1 MDILVLDD
9 NLVAREFVN
18 EYESFIWTERYS
30 DIGDFELKI
39 KSDRG
44 TRELLKVGTN
54 LGIRESYR
62 VMTVETSE
70 DGISSDGVAILT
82 LKGRSMERY
91 LDKRGTRPVTWVPYK
106 SNPWKISYTPKVAL
120 EHVFAYAC
128 GDLGNTVDL
137 FPYYDSGP
145 YLPAGNIPLPDTVLD
160 LTVEPKSLYSWTKE
174 IADAWELG
182 FRVVKNPTTNLL
194 HYDVYTGNDRTT
206 AQTTYPAVVF
216 APELEN
222 LSNTTEIRSVASQN
236 TVAYV
241 YGVNAN
247 AIVYSDGYSDSSVG
261 LDRQVITVLAD
272 DIDLPVGAALT
283 AALVQKG
290 HEELAKHRALI
301 GFDGEVPETGTYR
314 YGTDYGL
321 GDLVEVR
328 NSDGLTTNMMVT
340 EQIFV
345 SDPEGDRAYP
355 TFITHTVVTPGSWY
369 AWSSGQVWDDA
380 DEYWDTA

>member
-9 NLVAREFVN
+9 NLVIREFVN

-44 TRELLKVGTN
+44 TRELLKIGTN

-62 VMTVETSE
+62 VMTIETSE

-91 LDKRGTRPVTWVPYK
+91 LDKRSTRPVSWPPYK
-106 SNPWKISYTPKVAL
+106 ADPWSVSYPPQGIL
-120 EHVFAYAC
+120 RRVFDYAC
-128 GDLGNTVDL
+128 GVSSDAYDRY
-137 FPYYDSGP
+137 PYYAAGA
-145 YLPAGNIPLPDTVLD
+145 YLPAGNIPMPDTD
-160 LTVEPKSLYSWTKE
+160 IDVEVVPKSLYSFTKE

-182 FRVVKNPTTNLL
+182 FRVVKNPTTNRL
-194 HYDVYTGNDRTT
+194 HYEVYTGNDRTT
-206 AQTTYPAVVF
+206 AQTMYPAVVF

-222 LSNTTEIRSVASQN
+222 LSNTTEIRSIASQN

-241 YGVNAN
+241 YGVNGN
-247 AIVYSDGYSDSSVG
+247 AIVYSDGYSASSVG
-261 LDRQVITVLAD
+261 IDRQVITVLAD
-272 DIDLPVGAALT
+272 DIDLPAGAALT
-283 AALVQKG
+283 AALTQKG
-290 HEELAKHRALI
+290 VEELAKHRALI

-328 NSDGLTTNMMVT
+328 NNDGLTTNMMVT

>member
-1 MDILVLDD
+1 MDILVLDE

-44 TRELLKVGTN
+44 TRELLKIGTN

-106 SNPWKISYTPKVAL
+106 SSPWTISYTPKVAL

-137 FPYYDSGP
+137 FPYYDSGA

-160 LTVEPKSLYSWTKE
+160 LTVEPKSLYAWTKE

-216 APELEN
+216 AHELEN
-222 LSNTTEIRSVASQN
+222 LSNTTEIRSIASQN
-236 TVAYV
+236 TTAYV

-261 LDRQVITVLAD
+261 LDRQIITVLAD

-290 HEELAKHRALI
+290 LEELAKHRALI

-328 NSDGLTTNMMVT
+328 NSDGLTTNMMVA

-345 SDPEGDRAYP
+345 SDHEGDRAYP
-355 TFITHTVVTPGSWY
+355 TFITHTVVTPGSWS
-369 AWSSGQVWDDA
+369 AWTSGQVWDDA
-380 DEYWDTA
+380 TEYWDTA